1 MILINELMLK
11 LQYYFFTT
19 TSESMKSAA
28 FVRKKVRGASAYHE
42 AGEVDI
48 RTRNLRNDRG
58 VSDKDII
65 QTMNPATSIYHI
77 ASLW

>member
-19 TSESMKSAA
+19 TSESMKSSA

-65 QTMNPATSIYHI
+65 LTMNPATSIYHI

>member
-1 MILINELMLK
+1 M
-11 LQYYFFTT
+11 
-19 TSESMKSAA
+19 MKSAA

-48 RTRNLRNDRG
+48 RTRNLWNDRG

-65 QTMNPATSIYHI
+65 QTMNPATSIYHV